1 MGIYKYKFKDKY
13 IVLDVNSSLVYDVD
27 EMTYDVLDY
36 YKDKNEEEIVAI
48 LKDKYDENEIK

>member
-36 YKDKNEEEIVAI
+36 YKEKSE
-48 LKDKYDENEIK
+48 DE